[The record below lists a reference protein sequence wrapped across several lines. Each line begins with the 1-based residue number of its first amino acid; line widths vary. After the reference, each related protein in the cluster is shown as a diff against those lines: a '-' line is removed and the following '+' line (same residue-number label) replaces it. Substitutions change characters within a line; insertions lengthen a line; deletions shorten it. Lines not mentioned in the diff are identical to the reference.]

1 MDVSSYIA
9 SGILEAY
16 VFGEV
21 SPQEAREVACL
32 SQIYPEI
39 QKEIESLQKGLEGLA
54 MSFSQEPPLALR
66 DKLMARIDTLEVP
79 ETAEEEDDD
88 TAAAILPAGT
98 AGDSPK
104 LRPMY
109 SRWYVQLAA
118 GIAILLAGWWLGTT
132 MLKPEMEKLEGQVA
146 SIEQNR
152 DSLAAQLG
160 AVDQQLAILTE
171 PGNKIV
177 DLAPQ
182 QDRANG
188 GTMRVLFKEDACEAY
203 FIASTLPELSADEDY
218 QLWALVDGRPIDLGV
233 IPRTSEGIAKM
244 KATCKADAFAVTL
257 EPKGGSVA
265 PTLEN
270 LLVLGE
276 V

>member
-39 QKEIESLQKGLEGLA
+39 QEELESLQKGLEGLA
-54 MSFSQEPPLALR
+54 MSFSQEPPAGLR
-66 DKLMARIDTLEVP
+66 DKLMAKIDTLEVP
-79 ETAEEEDDD
+79 ETEEKEDDD
-88 TAAAILPAGT
+88 TAAAILPAAPAT
-98 AGDSPK
+98 DEPK
-104 LRPMY
+104 VRPMY

-132 MLKPEMEKLEGQVA
+132 MLKPDIQKLEGELAEV
-146 SIEQNR
+146 EQR
-152 DSLAAQLG
+152 SDSLEVQLVETDG
-160 AVDQQLAILTE
+160 QLAILTA
-171 PGNKIV
+171 PNSKFV

-182 QDRANG
+182 QERANG

-203 FIASTLPELSADEDY
+203 FLSTTLPEPSADEDY
-218 QLWALVDGRPIDLGV
+218 QLWALVDGRPVDLGV
-233 IPRTSEGIAKM
+233 IPRGKDGVFKM
-244 KATCKADAFAVTL
+244 KTTCKADAFAVTL